1 MMKKVKKGSAIIAL
15 LALVLSTV
23 VIPKAYAALAVDT
36 GRENCSI
43 ELNVAK
49 NVTTGDVAFE
59 ELEKLPVKVNLY
71 KMATIDVAGRY
82 KAVKEAYESLK
93 LEEVNSETEAAEWEA
108 KGLAA
113 KELVKDTEADATVTL
128 VNGTGTATGLKTG
141 MYLVVPQE
149 IESADYAY
157 TFKPYL
163 ISLPNN
169 YYTEENQDDTW
180 VYNLVG
186 ANAIGLKP
194 AYEDRYG
201 DLVIE
206 KDLKSFNA
214 TVGGAT
220 FVFQVEAVKDYS
232 AVGGEEDVKVYSD
245 VVALTFDA
253 AGKQSLTIEK
263 IPAGA
268 VVTVTEIYSGGSYKV
283 TGSGEFETVILANEA
298 YDQVVEETAEEVE
311 TATVTFVN
319 DYDGSLNG
327 GTGVVNHFEA
337 KVIDEDLGTIV
348 WDWANGP
355 EPDVAE

>member
-23 VIPKAYAALAVDT
+23 VIPKAYAAKEIVLTEKGSIEFNLDGVSYDEVKGLEIAVD
-36 GRENCSI
+36 
-43 ELNVAK
+43 
-49 NVTTGDVAFE
+49 
-59 ELEKLPVKVNLY
+59 LY
-71 KMATIDVAGRY
+71 KIATVDKVGNYTAVDGYTLGEINDKTSAEAWQKMA
-82 KAVKEAYESLK
+82 
-93 LEEVNSETEAAEWEA
+93 
-108 KGLAA
+108 
-113 KELVKDTEADATVTL
+113 ADAMAIIETNDIEPTDSADVTD
-128 VNGTGTATGLKTG
+128 GFDGLDLG
-141 MYLVVPQE
+141 LYLVVANNAKSDTYE
-149 IESADYAY
+149 YSFI
-157 TFKPYL
+157 PYL

-169 YYTEENQDDTW
+169 YYYNPDEAPDGLQTPDEW
-180 VYNLVG
+180 VYNVTTS
-186 ANAIGLKP
+186 LKP
-194 AYEDRYG
+194 ERTDRYG

-232 AVGGEEDVKVYSD
+232 AVGGEKDVKVYSD

-268 VVTVTEIYSGGSYKV
+268 VVTVTEIYKGGSYKV
-283 TGSGEFETVILANEA
+283 TGSDKFETVILANEA
-298 YDQVVEETAEEVE
+298 YDQVVEETTEEVE

-348 WDWANGP
+348 WDWANAP

>member
-1 MMKKVKKGSAIIAL
+1 MMKKVKKGSALVVAL
-15 LALVLSTV
+15 AMVLSAI

-36 GRENCSI
+36 TKTDCSI
-43 ELNVAK
+43 ELNVEK
-49 NVTTGDVAFE
+49 NIGTFT
-59 ELEKLPVKVNLY
+59 ELSKLPVEVKLY
-71 KMATIDVAGRY
+71 RVAAISASGKY
-82 KAVKEAYESLK
+82 TVEDAFEGLDLSDISDK
-93 LEEVNSETEAAEWEA
+93 T
-108 KGLAA
+108 LAA
-113 KELVKDTEADATVTL
+113 QWEEKAATAVALIDDETAVAATVTL
-128 VNGTGTATGLKTG
+128 VNGTGTATGLATG

-169 YYTEENQDDTW
+169 YYSEENPDDTW

-186 ANAIGLKP
+186 ENAVGLKP

-220 FVFQVEAVKDYS
+220 FVFQVEAVKDYKL
-232 AVGGEEDVKVYSD
+232 GLEGEAELKTVYSD

-283 TGSGEFETVILANEA
+283 TGSDEFETVIVADEV
-298 YDQVVEETAEEVE
+298 YDQVVEETEEEIE

-327 GTGVVNHFEA
+327 GTGVVNHFE
-337 KVIDEDLGTIV
+337 EGNGGWV
-348 WDWANGP
+348 WTNGP
-355 EPDVAE
+355 EPEVAE